1 MFSLCYIDKNSL
13 CYRNKDGENP
23 VLYPHPDNEEWNL
36 RKLQIKVTQTEAEMS
51 KNVTVSWNSLII
63 CFPYW
68 VVIGFGNNNFFCL
81 LTPYINS
88 QCMLVRHIY
97 KKNKCKH
104 NVLNNLYHRS
114 CHQWG
119 MPIKA
124 HSSLTSSRQHQNVI
138 YCDHMF
144 FPRLQTVIP
153 MANFSRQFAGML
165 EPQ

>member
-1 MFSLCYIDKNSL
+1 MKFKKAS
-13 CYRNKDGENP
+13 NKSDSDRGRD
-23 VLYPHPDNEEWNL
+23 VQKH
-36 RKLQIKVTQTEAEMS
+36 
-51 KNVTVSWNSLII
+51 VTVSWNSLII

-68 VVIGFGNNNFFCL
+68 VVIGFGNNNLFCL

-88 QCMLVRHIY
+88 QCMLVRYIY

-144 FPRLQTVIP
+144 SPRLQTVIP